1 VLKNTLLARDKD
13 VSPAVQAR
21 KCLNRRER
29 VRTCAGLAALKKV
42 WTTFFNILPGSPEG
56 GILAHLSEST
66 IKTISLARQALEH
79 SLRISALCRLPANP
93 IYYVFSMAGP
103 ALRI

>member
-1 VLKNTLLARDKD
+1 M
-13 VSPAVQAR
+13 
-21 KCLNRRER
+21 
-29 VRTCAGLAALKKV
+29 KKV